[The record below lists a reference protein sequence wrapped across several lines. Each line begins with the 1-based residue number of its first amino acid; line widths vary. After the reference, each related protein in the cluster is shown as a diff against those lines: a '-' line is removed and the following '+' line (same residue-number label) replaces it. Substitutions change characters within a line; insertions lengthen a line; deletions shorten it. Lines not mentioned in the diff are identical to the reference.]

1 MVIPA
6 LKYYP
11 VDQDLQDQ
19 RDLFYTPADVE
30 IKEAVDL
37 RQWASPVE
45 NQANLRSCT
54 SQAVVGAFELLLK
67 KLHPEKFVDLS
78 PLFVYYNAK
87 VLEGKKEIYDPGVY
101 VRDALRA
108 VKLQGICAEHV
119 WPYNLATFSSIP
131 NLDSYEDARKRRI
144 KNYYRC
150 GSTDDIINALCN
162 DTPVVV
168 GMRIYNNFQWLGWN
182 GTSELVV
189 SRNNEIMIGGHSIVL
204 VGYNKST
211 GKFIARNSF
220 GPLWADKGYFYI
232 PFDYAEKDF
241 MDSWVFDI
249 EVE

>member
-1 MVIPA
+1 MIRPGI
-6 LKYYP
+6 KFYP
-11 VDQDLQDQ
+11 VDQDLDDQ
-19 RDLFYTPADVE
+19 RDVLYTPVDVE

-37 RQWASPVE
+37 RQWASAVE

-67 KLHPEKFVDLS
+67 KLYPEKFIDLS

-101 VRDALRA
+101 VRDALKA
-108 VKLQGICAEHV
+108 VKLQGICAEKV
-119 WPYNLATFSSIP
+119 WPYDLKTFSATP
-131 NLDSYEDARKRRI
+131 NLDSYRDASKRKI

-150 GSTDDIINALCN
+150 STIDDILNALCN
-162 DTPVVV
+162 EMPVVV
-168 GMRIYNNFQWLGWN
+168 GMRIYYNFQWLGWN
-182 GTSELVV
+182 GSTEILSPK
-189 SRNNEIMIGGHSIVL
+189 NNEILIGGHSIVL
-204 VGYNKST
+204 VGYDKST
-211 GKFIARNSF
+211 GMFTARNSF

-232 PFDYAEKDF
+232 PFDYAEQEF